1 MPLCPPEGSII
12 YPFILNSNATGVYLL
27 QEHRTDQCTH
37 CALGLIWEIKGM
49 VYQSSDQVK
58 IWFQNRRTKWKKV
71 DIQRFFLLR
80 WIWYKWLMSFLKG
93 GENFEGGGNKNYALR
108 AWKLFKSSK
117 SMNTFAEWK
126 KTYCNCKDISVELRP
141 IQRVCVSHHLTET
154 GSDSRIAVSLISKQ
168 CKLWTLRLCATFAQ
182 HVFDNW
188 SNWHNLQPQNFIV
201 FSFPSAQCNILAVGT
216 KQHERHIDLFNIT
229 EKKHLYCIQSSGFEM
244 QYIDFIKSREVYI
257 FAL

>member
-27 QEHRTDQCTH
+27 QEHRTGQCTH
-37 CALGLIWEIKGM
+37 CALGLIWEIKGK

-108 AWKLFKSSK
+108 TWELFKSISFLDFTKYKHFRRGKKNSSVISK
-117 SMNTFAEWK
+117 IFLLTNVD
-126 KTYCNCKDISVELRP
+126 KDI
-141 IQRVCVSHHLTET
+141 
-154 GSDSRIAVSLISKQ
+154 
-168 CKLWTLRLCATFAQ
+168 
-182 HVFDNW
+182 
-188 SNWHNLQPQNFIV
+188 
-201 FSFPSAQCNILAVGT
+201 
-216 KQHERHIDLFNIT
+216 
-229 EKKHLYCIQSSGFEM
+229 
-244 QYIDFIKSREVYI
+244 
-257 FAL
+257 